1 MLAFPV
7 AQTVKN
13 LPVMQETWVQPLGGE
28 VSLALHDDG
37 SSPDC
42 PVIISVIVLGN
53 LMPKYLLLLTLKNF
67 YPAHSLGK
75 TVKALIRTC
84 VHSSACRCVVF

>member
-1 MLAFPV
+1 MCAV
-7 AQTVKN
+7 DKEWQ
-13 LPVMQETWVQPLGGE
+13 
-28 VSLALHDDG
+28 SLQGRGTRNRSGTRFSLHDDG

-53 LMPKYLLLLTLKNF
+53 LIPKYLLLLTLKNF

-84 VHSSACRCVVF
+84 VHASACRCVVF